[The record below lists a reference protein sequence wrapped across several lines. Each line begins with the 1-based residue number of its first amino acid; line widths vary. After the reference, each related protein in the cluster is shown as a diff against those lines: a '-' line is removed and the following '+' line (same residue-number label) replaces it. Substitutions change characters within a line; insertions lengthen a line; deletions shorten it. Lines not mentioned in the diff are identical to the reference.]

1 MKNKFKNIFLKL
13 QKKNEEML
21 SKKPLKIVFWIILPI
36 LSYFAASYFAAVI
49 IRLSL
54 ALIFWNNDVGYQSA
68 ASNTIAT
75 TIYSAL
81 FLGLMLVMVYF
92 IPTKLFKQK
101 ISKDDIALKGVIT
114 WQDLG
119 LAILGFL
126 VSMIIS
132 GVLLEFLPNIII
144 HFDKLQVQDLV
155 FQRSGMIHSWQFLL
169 AFISVVVIAPFFEE
183 LIFRGIIYGQLRKV
197 NVPLAI
203 FITSLLFGFV
213 HFQMNVGVTV
223 FVMSVVMCFIR
234 EKWTQ
239 TIWAGIVIHMIKNGI
254 AFFLLYVLQTIQFFQ
269 A

>member
-13 QKKNEEML
+13 QKKNEEIL
-21 SKKPLKIVFWIILPI
+21 SKKPLKIIFWIILPI
-36 LSYFAASYFAAVI
+36 LSYFAASYFSAVI

-68 ASNTIAT
+68 ASNTITT

-81 FLGLMLVMVYF
+81 FLGLMLAMVYF

-126 VSMIIS
+126 ASMIIS
-132 GVLLEFLPNIII
+132 GVLLEFLPNIL

-169 AFISVVVIAPFFEE
+169 AFISVVVIAPVFEE
-183 LIFRGIIYGQLRKV
+183 LIFRGIIYGQLRKL
-197 NVPLAI
+197 NVLLAI
-203 FITSLLFGFV
+203 FVTSLLFGFV

-223 FVMSVVMCFIR
+223 FVMSVVMC

-239 TIWAGIVIHMIKNGI
+239 TIWPGIVIHMIKNGI

>member
-1 MKNKFKNIFLKL
+1 MKNRFKNIFLKL

-21 SKKPLKIVFWIILPI
+21 SKKPLKIIFWIIFPI

-54 ALIFWNNDVGYQSA
+54 TLIFWNNDAGYRNA
-68 ASNTIAT
+68 ASNTITT

-81 FLGLMLVMVYF
+81 FLGLMLAIVYF

-119 LAILGFL
+119 LAILGFIA
-126 VSMIIS
+126 SMIVS
-132 GVLLEFLPNIII
+132 GVLLEFLPNIL

-169 AFISVVVIAPFFEE
+169 AFISIVIIAPFFEE

-239 TIWAGIVIHMIKNGI
+239 TIWSGIVIHMIKNGI

-269 A
+269 T

>member
-1 MKNKFKNIFLKL
+1 
-13 QKKNEEML
+13 ML
-21 SKKPLKIVFWIILPI
+21 
-36 LSYFAASYFAAVI
+36 A
-49 IRLSL
+49 
-54 ALIFWNNDVGYQSA
+54 
-68 ASNTIAT
+68 
-75 TIYSAL
+75 
-81 FLGLMLVMVYF
+81 MVYF

-119 LAILGFL
+119 LAILGF
-126 VSMIIS
+126 VASMIIS
-132 GVLLEFLPNIII
+132 GVLLEFLPNIL
-144 HFDKLQVQDLV
+144 HFDKLQVQDLA
-155 FQRSGMIHSWQFLL
+155 FQRSGMIHPWQFLL
-169 AFISVVVIAPFFEE
+169 AFISVVVIAPVFEE

-239 TIWAGIVIHMIKNGI
+239 TIWSGIVIHMIKNGI